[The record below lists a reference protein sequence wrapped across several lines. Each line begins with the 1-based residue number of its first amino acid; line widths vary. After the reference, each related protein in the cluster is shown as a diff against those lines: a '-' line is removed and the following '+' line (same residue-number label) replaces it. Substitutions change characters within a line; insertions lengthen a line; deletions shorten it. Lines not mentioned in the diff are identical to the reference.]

1 MVTRGSSRSG
11 AFIAERSSLRDKRC
25 QEGHRMVAAQ
35 GIGVKDEKGVTGDET
50 IPGCRVYLRAEQQ
63 AGFTARV

>member
-1 MVTRGSSRSG
+1 
-11 AFIAERSSLRDKRC
+11 
-25 QEGHRMVAAQ
+25 MVAAQ

-50 IPGCRVYLRAEQQ
+50 IPGCLRAEQQ